1 MLEVNSLIPFEGGPI
16 HVGQR
21 VFSALYG
28 GRYGIVEGI
37 DGEQSPGTCR
47 GIQKGCGVI
56 GGSAHVTIIWDDGS
70 RSPMLPEA
78 LLHSSVQWE
87 LYGNVETQETVAKMR
102 QHANEYADASE
113 RKRVYDAEKF
123 AMATE
128 ALKKEYPWLL
138 NADLEANTV
147 TRASKNIRAML
158 KQAFPTV
165 KFSVK
170 KSSHSTVDISWTDGP
185 ITSQV
190 EQYTRQFEAGRFNGM
205 EDIYDYKR
213 TPWNTQFGAIDMIM
227 VHRNTSSEVIQK
239 AIDTL
244 WEILPYNLK
253 SVERPTPDNVW
264 SSYQL
269 IPNMGKDMVS
279 EAVRAL
285 SSHYDETNSRFV
297 LNDSLYGRFYVELAV
312 KAQEGNKVLPPHE
325 MAS

>member
-1 MLEVNSLIPFEGGPI
+1 MLEVNSLTPFEGGLI
-16 HVGQR
+16 KVGQR

-28 GRYGIVEGI
+28 GRYGIVEAVS
-37 DGEQSPGTCR
+37 GEQSPNTCR
-47 GIQKGCGVI
+47 SVQNGCGVI
-56 GGSAHVTIIWDDGS
+56 GGSAHVNIIWEDGS
-70 RSPMLPEA
+70 RSTMLPEA
-78 LLHSSVQWE
+78 LLRSSVQWK

-102 QHANEYADASE
+102 QRANEYADASE
-113 RKRVYDAEKF
+113 RKRAYDAEQFTK
-123 AMATE
+123 ATE
-128 ALKKEYPWLL
+128 NLEKEYPWLL
-138 NADLEANTV
+138 NADQEANTFA
-147 TRASKNIRAML
+147 RASKNIRAML
-158 KQAFPTV
+158 KRAFPSV

-213 TPWNTQFGAIDMIM
+213 TPWNTLFGAIDMIM
-227 VHRNTSSEVIQK
+227 AHRNASSEVIRK

-253 SVERPTPDNVW
+253 LVERPTPDNVW

-269 IPNMGKDMVS
+269 IPDMGKDTVS

-285 SSHYDETNSRFV
+285 AGHYDATMGQFV
-297 LNDSLYGRFYVELAV
+297 LNDSLFGRFYVELAV
-312 KAQEGNKVLPPHE
+312 KAQERNNAFTQHE